1 MKILLITQNFP
12 PDIGG
17 ASNRT
22 SGIAH
27 YLSTFGHQVT
37 VLCANP
43 IYPRGKIFP
52 GYKNKWLQKD
62 KNNEYVVYRTWIW
75 PVKPKSPAIMRILSY
90 LSFVLSASIAS
101 LKIPKQDIIIVA
113 SPPLFV
119 PLIGIVVKQKQHTPL
134 VLDITDIWPESAN
147 ATGFMKKGWIFKL
160 AEHFELFIYKHCD
173 YFVPSGP
180 GEKQHL
186 IQKGIK
192 ENKIHLSPNATDTNI
207 FVNIESD
214 DIVKQYNLNNKYV
227 VGYAGLLGFAQ
238 NPIIIIETAREFQ
251 NYKNIIFF
259 IVGEGGMKIEMEQL
273 ADKYKLNNVIFV
285 GEKPRKEIPYYIN
298 TFSCC
303 LIPYKNTSLFTRT
316 IPSKLFDYLAAG
328 KPVIINLEGY
338 ASQIITT
345 ANAGLV
351 AQPDNSIDLAK
362 QILYLHNNIEIAK
375 QMGINGRK
383 YVEQYYDRE
392 KLLKELELFLIN
404 IVQK

>member
-1 MKILLITQNFP
+1 
-12 PDIGG
+12 
-17 ASNRT
+17 
-22 SGIAH
+22 
-27 YLSTFGHQVT
+27 
-37 VLCANP
+37 
-43 IYPRGKIFP
+43 
-52 GYKNKWLQKD
+52 
-62 KNNEYVVYRTWIW
+62 
-75 PVKPKSPAIMRILSY
+75 
-90 LSFVLSASIAS
+90 
-101 LKIPKQDIIIVA
+101 
-113 SPPLFV
+113 
-119 PLIGIVVKQKQHTPL
+119 
-134 VLDITDIWPESAN
+134 
-147 ATGFMKKGWIFKL
+147 
-160 AEHFELFIYKHCD
+160 
-173 YFVPSGP
+173 
-180 GEKQHL
+180 
-186 IQKGIK
+186 
-192 ENKIHLSPNATDTNI
+192 
-207 FVNIESD
+207 
-214 DIVKQYNLNNKYV
+214 
-227 VGYAGLLGFAQ
+227 LGFAQ
-238 NPIIIIETAREFQ
+238 NPIIIIETARELQ

-259 IVGEGGMKIEMEQL
+259 IVGEGGMKTEMEQL

-285 GEKPRKEIPYYIN
+285 GEQPRKEIPYYIN